1 MLHYYKMGGV
11 IMRNKTIKM
20 FDEETDF
27 IEEWGKLLEDNET
40 SAEEKGFMISNNHEV
55 ENELS

>member
-1 MLHYYKMGGV
+1 
-11 IMRNKTIKM
+11 MRNKTIKM